1 MIESGA
7 REIRLHGIGGSPGI
21 CIGKAYIVDK
31 EGVDVVEKYAIDTQD
46 LKAEIN
52 RFKGAVKSAKDELLA
67 IIENTSG
74 EMRQHS
80 YVLETHL
87 QLLKDKMLYGMTIET
102 IEKEQV
108 NAEWAFKKSV
118 SHVKSLF
125 HGMSDPYLKERAD
138 DVGHV
143 ADLILRNLTGAK
155 EVNLK
160 KIDSRVILVATDLS
174 PAETSQINLNKI
186 KGFVTDRGGKTSHT
200 SIIARTLGIPAVLGL
215 ATVTRTIKND
225 DLIVVDGTAGIVI
238 LNPSEHTLLEFEE
251 HKNTYEEREAI
262 FVRDAHL
269 VAETRD
275 GVQLAVMSN
284 IELPEET
291 GTALKYGSDG
301 IGLYRT
307 EFQYMRRS
315 GFPNEQELFEQY
327 KEVVQALAP
336 KPVTIR
342 TLDINGDKAIS
353 KETELNEENP
363 ALGLRAIRYCLKK
376 RDIFRTQLRAILR
389 AAVYGNVRILIP
401 MISSCEEIL
410 IVKKIIDRVAQDL
423 ENHDLSYNPNVE
435 VGIMVEVPS
444 AVIMADAMAEEVDFF
459 SIGTND
465 LIQYALAIDRN
476 NKEVAHL
483 YQPLH
488 PAILRMLKHVTDVG
502 KQKSIRVSICG
513 EMAGDP
519 LNAPI
524 LLGLGFDEISMNPKS
539 IPAVKNMIRSI
550 SAAEAEAFTTELLQK
565 TLMKDIISLLHA
577 RFGDI
582 KINHNAAAL

>member
-1 MIESGA
+1 MRNPSAKETN
-7 REIRLHGIGGSPGI
+7 LQGIGGSPGI

-31 EGVDVVEKYAIDTQD
+31 EGVDVVEKYYIDVQH
-46 LKAEIN
+46 LKTESK
-52 RFKGAVKSAKDELLA
+52 RFKGAVKSARDELLA
-67 IIENTSG
+67 IIEKTP
-74 EMRQHS
+74 EDMRQHA
-80 YVLETHL
+80 YVLETQL
-87 QLLKDKMLYGMTIET
+87 QLLKDKMLYGMTIDT

-125 HGMSDPYLKERAD
+125 QGMSDPYLKERAD

-143 ADLILRNLTGAK
+143 ADLIMRNLTGAA

-160 KIDSRVILVATDLS
+160 EIDSRVILVATDLS
-174 PAETSQINLNKI
+174 PAETSQINLKKI

-200 SIIARTLGIPAVLGL
+200 SIMARTLGIPAVLGL
-215 ATVTRTIKND
+215 ATATRTIQND
-225 DLIVVDGTAGIVI
+225 DLIIVDGTAGTVI
-238 LNPSEHTLLEFEE
+238 INPSENTLLEFEDR
-251 HKNTYEEREAI
+251 KIKYEELDAAL
-262 FVRDAHL
+262 VRDSHL

-291 GTALKYGSDG
+291 ETALKYGSDG

-315 GFPNEQELFEQY
+315 GFPNERELFEKY
-327 KEVVQALAP
+327 KEVVEALAP
-336 KPVTIR
+336 RPVIIR

-353 KETELNEENP
+353 NDTELDEENP

-376 RDIFRTQLRAILR
+376 REIFQTQLRAILR
-389 AAVYGNVRILIP
+389 AAAYGHVRLLIP

-410 IVKKIIDRVAQDL
+410 SVKKIIGRVAQDL
-423 ENHDLSYNPNVE
+423 ENHDQTYNRDVE
-435 VGIMVEVPS
+435 LGIMVEVPS
-444 AVIMADAMAEEVDFF
+444 AVIMADAMADEVDFF
-459 SIGTND
+459 SVGTND
-465 LIQYALAIDRN
+465 LVQYALAIDRN

-502 KQKSIRVSICG
+502 KKKNIRVSICG

-519 LNAPI
+519 MHAPI
-524 LLGLGFDEISMNPKS
+524 LVGLGFDEISMNPKS

-550 SAAEAEAFTTELLQK
+550 SAIDAKAFMVEVLKKTT
-565 TLMKDIISLLHA
+565 TKDIVTLLYD
-577 RFGDI
+577 RFGHVEN
-582 KINHNAAAL
+582 KHYAAAL